1 MQQVKLIPV
10 NREDKPTKYILSKA
24 DSAKHTCIQPIN
36 IAQNIKYGKIYY
48 LYINIR

>member
-1 MQQVKLIPV
+1 MQQVKFIPV
-10 NREDKPTKYILSKA
+10 NKEDEPAKYIFSK

-48 LYINIR
+48 LYINIT

>member
-1 MQQVKLIPV
+1 MQQVKFIPV
-10 NREDKPTKYILSKA
+10 NKKDEPAKYILSKT

-48 LYINIR
+48 LYIIIR